1 MATDAAL
8 LGALAPYLHQ
18 ARRAGALALGY
29 RAVKQALAAGR
40 CALLLLARDAG
51 DSLRRLPRGAT
62 PLIELADRHAL
73 GAWAGRSEL
82 SIVGVT
88 DPGLAAGILARAAAQ
103 RAAAAPAGAEGA

>member
-1 MATDAAL
+1 MTNETAL

-82 SIVGVT
+82 SILGVT
-88 DPGLAAGILARAAAQ
+88 DPDLAAGLLARAVAHG
-103 RAAAAPAGAEGA
+103 AAAAPAGAEGA